1 MASKRSLTTAGLGL
15 CSSCRRV
22 ARPQFALPS
31 LLQTRQATTTPSIH
45 SIYAS
50 PSAHPY
56 HIHVYAHRHNTH
68 ITFTSPAFNPIL
80 SFSCGS
86 IGLRKAQ
93 RSSFDAAF
101 NLSTFF
107 FRRLAAAQWRDGGK
121 KMGSRAPLKTLRDIQ
136 TRSEGEGVEVILR
149 GFGPG
154 REAFQKALL
163 GQDGA
168 LVRGLVWKVTDA
180 TRLKF
185 GGVRSPAVRRLG

>member
-1 MASKRSLTTAGLGL
+1 LTT
-15 CSSCRRV
+15 
-22 ARPQFALPS
+22 PS
-31 LLQTRQATTTPSIH
+31 ASTPSIH
-45 SIYAS
+45 SIYATATSSATSTTTPTRAS
-50 PSAHPY
+50 PLASAHSHPY

-107 FRRLAAAQWRDGGK
+107 FRRLAVAQWRDGGK
-121 KMGSRAPLKTLRDIQ
+121 KMGARSPLKTIRDVQ

-149 GFGPG
+149 GYGPG

-168 LVRGLVWKVTDA
+168 VVRGLVWKVTDA